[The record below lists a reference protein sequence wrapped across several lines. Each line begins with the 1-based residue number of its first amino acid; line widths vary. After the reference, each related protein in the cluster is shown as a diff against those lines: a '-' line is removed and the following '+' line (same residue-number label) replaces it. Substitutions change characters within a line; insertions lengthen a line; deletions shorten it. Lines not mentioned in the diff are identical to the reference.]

1 MEFPLKVINEDTV
14 REMDFD
20 MDSKME
26 KQIEHDILQD
36 LERLKEK

>member
-14 REMDFD
+14 REIDLEMDE
-20 MDSKME
+20 KTE
-26 KQIEHDILQD
+26 KQIEQEILKD